1 MPIIPFLKDE
11 AFDPDHIRA
20 MSTALGQVSRA
31 LGVKDQRSLEV
42 LATRIIELAR
52 RGERSAERLKERVLQ
67 EAHSGATANETPP
80 PPWYSQIK
88 G

>member
-11 AFDPDHIRA
+11 AFDPDHIQA
-20 MSTALGQVSRA
+20 MSAALGQVSTA
-31 LGVKDQRSLEV
+31 LGVSDQQSLEV

-52 RGERSAERLKERVLQ
+52 RGERDAERLKERVLM
-67 EAHSGATANETPP
+67 EAHLGHTPDEPP
-80 PPWYSQIK
+80 PAPWYSNIN